1 VAAEL
6 ASGLGMGLTLAHVL
20 ERSADVAA
28 AGADGAV
35 PLDYAARLEH
45 TERRALAVL
54 HGVLDGLEHTPAAE
68 VSLRHGHSGD
78 QLAAVA
84 REDRT
89 GLVVV
94 GSRGKE
100 PLRAALLGSTSSQL
114 VRASRCSGCRVPPPL
129 NGDQRPWWADDRE
142 GTL

>member
-1 VAAEL
+1 MLCGVEGRGDAACAAVAAEL

-45 TERRALAVL
+45 TE
-54 HGVLDGLEHTPAAE
+54 
-68 VSLRHGHSGD
+68 
-78 QLAAVA
+78 
-84 REDRT
+84 
-89 GLVVV
+89 
-94 GSRGKE
+94 

-114 VRASRCSGCRVPPPL
+114 VRASRVPVVVCP
-129 NGDQRPWWADDRE
+129 RR
-142 GTL
+142 

>member
-1 VAAEL
+1 MLCGVEGRGDAACAAVAAEL

-114 VRASRCSGCRVPPPL
+114 VRASRVPVVVCP
-129 NGDQRPWWADDRE
+129 RR
-142 GTL
+142 